1 MLFNVNIDHVATLRE
16 ARGGIE
22 PSVLDAALIV
32 EKCGCDAITVHLRE
46 DRRHIQDDDL
56 FTIMKSVNIPINLEM
71 ALSEEIIDIALKLK
85 PKQITIV
92 PERREELTTEGGF
105 DIVRYFDKATSML
118 SVFAETGILL
128 SLFID
133 PDEDQISASKAAG
146 VDIIEIHTGEYSNS
160 STSDAISFEL
170 NRISKAAIKGK
181 ELDLQVAAGHGLN
194 YSNIAPIVK
203 ILEIEELN
211 IGHSIISRS
220 VFVGLE
226 RAILEM
232 KKLVE
237 VL

>member
-22 PSVLDAALIV
+22 PSVLEAALIV
-32 EKCGCDAITVHLRE
+32 EKCKCDAITVHLRE
-46 DRRHIQDDDL
+46 DRRHIQDVDL
-56 FTIMKSVNIPINLEM
+56 FTIKQGVDIPINLEM
-71 ALSEEIIDIALKLK
+71 ALSEEIIEIALKLK

-105 DIVRYFDKATSML
+105 DIVKYFDKATSML
-118 SVFAETGILL
+118 SVFKGTGILL

-133 PDEDQISASKAAG
+133 PDKEQISASKSAG
-146 VDIIEIHTGEYSNS
+146 VEIIEIHTGEYSNS
-160 STSDAISFEL
+160 LTTDSINHEL
-170 NRISKAAIKGK
+170 DRISKAARLGK
-181 ELDLQVAAGHGLN
+181 ELGLQVAAGHGLN
-194 YSNIAPIVK
+194 YTNLSSIMK
-203 ILEIEELN
+203 ISEIEELN

-237 VL
+237 V

>member
-1 MLFNVNIDHVATLRE
+1 MLFNVNIDHVATLRQ

-32 EKCGCDAITVHLRE
+32 ERCKCDAITVHLRE
-46 DRRHIQDDDL
+46 DRRHIQDEDL
-56 FTIMKSVNIPINLEM
+56 FTIKKNVNIPINLEM
-71 ALSEEIIDIALKLK
+71 ALSEEIIEIALKLK
-85 PKQITIV
+85 PQQITIV

-105 DIVRYFDKATSML
+105 DILKYFDKATSML
-118 SVFAETGILL
+118 SVFKGTGISL

-133 PDEDQISASKAAG
+133 PDVDQITASKSAG

-160 STSDAISFEL
+160 STTDTINFEL
-170 NRISKAAIKGK
+170 DRIRKGAILGK
-181 ELDLQVAAGHGLN
+181 EIGLQVAAGHGLN
-194 YSNIAPIVK
+194 YTNIASIMN
-203 ILEIEELN
+203 ISEIEELN

-226 RAILEM
+226 QAILEM

-237 VL
+237 V